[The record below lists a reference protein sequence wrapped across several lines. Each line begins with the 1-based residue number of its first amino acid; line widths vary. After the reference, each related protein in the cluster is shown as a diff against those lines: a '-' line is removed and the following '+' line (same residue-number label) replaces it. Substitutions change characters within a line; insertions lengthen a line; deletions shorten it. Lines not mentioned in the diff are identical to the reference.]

1 MKFTLRKHEIIR
13 SKKEVQEV
21 INSGKKFKGEYI
33 LFYVLVRKKEDNN
46 SASSGNIPRKVVFLV
61 GKKRIKKAVQRNKIK
76 RYLRELFRLNKHRML
91 PYIQDGD
98 VFHIAAIWKGNIVP
112 EYKVLVTEME
122 KFLYWLKNLNQNNNK
137 TE

>member
-76 RYLRELFRLNKHRML
+76 RYCCCFGFE
-91 PYIQDGD
+91 
-98 VFHIAAIWKGNIVP
+98 W
-112 EYKVLVTEME
+112 
-122 KFLYWLKNLNQNNNK
+122 
-137 TE
+137 